1 MNGAQDAAPNWR
13 DSKEKRATLPT
24 IAEAATPSS
33 DKALREDD
41 EMLPAIL
48 RSAEQRRLDVR
59 HTAAQHGRKAH
70 PAAAGENA
78 DDEYQQIDSME
89 EYENCPYCNNEY
101 SISTGACSTCDNCT
115 CTDCS
120 HDGDMGADVV
130 KADEGGKE
138 QQSFG
143 HSIAANSWNYLNS
156 DKRSDEDND
165 DEEAAAAEEEDDD
178 DDHSSL
184 SAAESV
190 INLLNE
196 VHQAAA
202 AATAATPSPTEKPLS
217 PEHNLRRQLKEAF
230 GRSANSP
237 VSSGSNHVV
246 VMANFCDQPEAAASA
261 SKKQLLPI
269 LPTDFLSDYA
279 SRKELGGGGDGAVLL
294 REGETV
300 RLTEEMFRGAR
311 DDAVVTKSVV
321 RKQHLSQVRLPM
333 SIRVTRENS
342 NPSATRIDFDFVN
355 SSLTRRP
362 RRTGRTPGGRRARS
376 RRRRRRGCPGRRWA
390 TAASRRRRPS
400 APRPASPCPR
410 GRRSPRRTPGWRA
423 SSSRRRRFP
432 WGGSPCSPES
442 SQERSRG

>member
-1 MNGAQDAAPNWR
+1 MNGTQDAAPHWR

-48 RSAEQRRLDVR
+48 KSAEQRRLDVR
-59 HTAAQHGRKAH
+59 HTAAQHGRKDKPH
-70 PAAAGENA
+70 PASAGDHG

-89 EYENCPYCNNEY
+89 EYCPYCNNEY
-101 SISTGACSTCDNCT
+101 SISTGACSTCASCT

-120 HDGDMGADVV
+120 HDGDLGADAG
-130 KADEGGKE
+130 KGDEGGKE

-165 DEEAAAAEEEDDD
+165 DDEDAAEEAEEEE

-237 VSSGSNHVV
+237 VSGGSNHVV
-246 VMANFCDQPEAAASA
+246 VMANFCDQPDAAAAAA

-279 SRKELGGGGDGAVLL
+279 SRKELSGSGDGAVLL

-321 RKQHLSQVRLPM
+321 VRKQHLSQVRLP
-333 SIRVTRENS
+333 SIR
-342 NPSATRIDFDFVN
+342 ATVVK
-355 SSLTRRP
+355 STKP
-362 RRTGRTPGGRRARS
+362 Y
-376 RRRRRRGCPGRRWA
+376 
-390 TAASRRRRPS
+390 
-400 APRPASPCPR
+400 
-410 GRRSPRRTPGWRA
+410 
-423 SSSRRRRFP
+423 
-432 WGGSPCSPES
+432 
-442 SQERSRG
+442 